1 MELIGQLDAIGIKP
15 SPDEDDGAG
24 VEGGWEDVED
34 SDEDV
39 DME

>member
-15 SPDEDDGAG
+15 SPDEDDGA
-24 VEGGWEDVED
+24 EGGWEDVED